1 MKKIISTK
9 NAPDAIG
16 PYSQGIE
23 AGGFVFTSGQLG
35 LVPETGEFAG
45 NDVKNQAVQAFEN
58 LREILKAS
66 DCTLDDVV
74 KTTCFL
80 KNMDD
85 FVIVNEVYTR
95 FLSGENYPARSAV
108 EVAALPKGGLVE
120 IEAIAMKK

>member
-9 NAPDAIG
+9 NAPYAIG

-45 NDVKNQAVQAFEN
+45 NDVKSQAVQAFEN

>member
-45 NDVKNQAVQAFEN
+45 NDVKSQAVQAFEN

-85 FVIVNEVYTR
+85 FVIVNGVFTR

>member
-1 MKKIISTK
+1 MKMIISTK

-45 NDVKNQAVQAFEN
+45 NDVKSQAVQAFEN

>member
-45 NDVKNQAVQAFEN
+45 NDVKSQAVQAFEN

-66 DCTLDDVV
+66 DCTLDDMV

>member
-45 NDVKNQAVQAFEN
+45 NDVKSQAVQAFEN

-108 EVAALPKGGLVE
+108 EVAALPKDGLVE

>member
-35 LVPETGEFAG
+35 LVLETGEFAG
-45 NDVKNQAVQAFEN
+45 NDVKSQAVQAFEN

-85 FVIVNEVYTR
+85 FVIINEVYTR

>member
-45 NDVKNQAVQAFEN
+45 NDVKSQAVQAFEN

>member
-35 LVPETGEFAG
+35 LVPETGEFVG
-45 NDVKNQAVQAFEN
+45 NDVKSQAVQAFEN

>member
-45 NDVKNQAVQAFEN
+45 NDVKSQAVQAFEN

-66 DCTLDDVV
+66 DRTLDDVV

>member
-9 NAPDAIG
+9 NVPDAIG

-23 AGGFVFTSGQLG
+23 AVGFVFTSGQLG

-45 NDVKNQAVQAFEN
+45 NDVKSQAIQAFEN

-95 FLSGENYPARSAV
+95 FLSGENYPARSAI

>member
-35 LVPETGEFAG
+35 LVSETGEFAG
-45 NDVKNQAVQAFEN
+45 NDVKSQAVQALEN

-95 FLSGENYPARSAV
+95 FLSDENCPARFAV

>member
-16 PYSQGIE
+16 PYSQWIE

-45 NDVKNQAVQAFEN
+45 NDVKSQAVQAFEN

>member
-45 NDVKNQAVQAFEN
+45 NDVKSQAVQALEN

>member
-1 MKKIISTK
+1 MKKEISTPL
-9 NAPDAIG
+9 APAAIG

-45 NDVKNQAVQAFEN
+45 NDVKSQAVQAFEN

>member
-35 LVPETGEFAG
+35 LVSETGEFAG
-45 NDVKNQAVQAFEN
+45 NDVKSQAVQALEN

>member
-23 AGGFVFTSGQLG
+23 AGGFIFTSGQLG

-45 NDVKNQAVQAFEN
+45 NDVKSQAVQAFEN

-95 FLSGENYPARSAV
+95 FLSDENFPARSAV

>member
-35 LVPETGEFAG
+35 LVPEIGEFAG
-45 NDVKNQAVQAFEN
+45 NDVKSQAVQAFEN

>member
-35 LVPETGEFAG
+35 LIPETGEFAG
-45 NDVKNQAVQAFEN
+45 NDVKSQAVQAFEN

>member
-16 PYSQGIE
+16 SYSQGIE

-45 NDVKNQAVQAFEN
+45 NDVKSQAVQAFEN

>member
-45 NDVKNQAVQAFEN
+45 NDVKSQAVQAFEN

-108 EVAALPKGGLVE
+108 EVAALPKCGLVE

>member
-45 NDVKNQAVQAFEN
+45 NDVKSQAVQAFEN

-66 DCTLDDVV
+66 DCTLYDVV

-120 IEAIAMKK
+120 TEAIAMKQ

>member
-45 NDVKNQAVQAFEN
+45 NDVKSQAVQAFEN

-95 FLSGENYPARSAV
+95 FLSSENYPARSAV

>member
-45 NDVKNQAVQAFEN
+45 NDVKSQAVQAFEN

-85 FVIVNEVYTR
+85 FAIVNEVYTR

>member
-9 NAPDAIG
+9 NVPDAIG

-23 AGGFVFTSGQLG
+23 AVGFVFTSGQLG

-45 NDVKNQAVQAFEN
+45 NDVKSQAIQAFEN

-95 FLSGENYPARSAV
+95 FLSGENYPARFAV
-108 EVAALPKGGLVE
+108 QVAALPKGGLVE

>member
-45 NDVKNQAVQAFEN
+45 NDVKSQAVQAFEN
-58 LREILKAS
+58 LREILKAL

>member
-45 NDVKNQAVQAFEN
+45 NDVKSQAVQAFEN

-66 DCTLDDVV
+66 DFTLYDVV

>member
-9 NAPDAIG
+9 NVPDAIG

-23 AGGFVFTSGQLG
+23 AVGFVFTSGQLG

-45 NDVKNQAVQAFEN
+45 NDVKSQAIQAFEN

>member
-16 PYSQGIE
+16 PQGIE

-45 NDVKNQAVQAFEN
+45 NDVKSQAVQAFEN

>member
-23 AGGFVFTSGQLG
+23 AGGFVLTSGQLG

-45 NDVKNQAVQAFEN
+45 NDVKSQAVQAFEN

-85 FVIVNEVYTR
+85 FVFVNEVYTR
-95 FLSGENYPARSAV
+95 FLSDENCPARSAV

>member
-45 NDVKNQAVQAFEN
+45 NDVKSQAVQAFEN

-108 EVAALPKGGLVE
+108 EVAALPKGGLVK

>member
-9 NAPDAIG
+9 NVPDAIG

-23 AGGFVFTSGQLG
+23 AVGFVFTSGQLG

-45 NDVKNQAVQAFEN
+45 NDVKSQAIQAFEN

-108 EVAALPKGGLVE
+108 EVAAMPKGGLVE

>member
-45 NDVKNQAVQAFEN
+45 NDVKSQAVQAFEK
-58 LREILKAS
+58 LQEILKAS

-85 FVIVNEVYTR
+85 FAIVNEVYTR

-120 IEAIAMKK
+120 IEAITMKK

>member
-9 NAPDAIG
+9 
-16 PYSQGIE
+16 IE

-45 NDVKNQAVQAFEN
+45 NDVKSQAVQAFEN

>member
-45 NDVKNQAVQAFEN
+45 NDVKSQAVQAFEN
-58 LREILKAS
+58 LREILRAS

>member
-35 LVPETGEFAG
+35 LIPETGEFAG
-45 NDVKNQAVQAFEN
+45 NDVKSQAVQAFEN

-66 DCTLDDVV
+66 DSTLYDVV

-85 FVIVNEVYTR
+85 FAIVNEVYTR

>member
-45 NDVKNQAVQAFEN
+45 NDVKSQAVQAFEN

-85 FVIVNEVYTR
+85 FIIVNEVYTR